1 MWYLKCVL
9 KHCTFVLYACALS
22 ELLISRFSA
31 ILKSFCMN
39 AGTRYSET
47 LFLKLDTDASNM
59 TSTKQNSISEEI
71 EFLPKG
77 ILNKQFWTKCKGGP
91 FAKFWK
97 SAILLLNFE
106 RLENGKY

>member
-9 KHCTFVLYACALS
+9 EHCTFVLNACALS
-22 ELLISRFSA
+22 ELLFSMFSA

-59 TSTKQNSISEEI
+59 ASTKTKLNFYQRVFKISN
-71 EFLPKG
+71 FG
-77 ILNKQFWTKCKGGP
+77 QSANGGP

-97 SAILLLNFE
+97 SAILLLNFG
-106 RLENGKY
+106 RLENSKY

>member
-1 MWYLKCVL
+1 MLVP
-9 KHCTFVLYACALS
+9 T
-22 ELLISRFSA
+22 
-31 ILKSFCMN
+31 
-39 AGTRYSET
+39 GTRYSET
-47 LFLKLDTDASNM
+47 LFLKLDTDASIM

-77 ILNKQFWTKCKGGP
+77 ILIKQFWTKCKGGP

-106 RLENGKY
+106 RLENSKYQSDFSLIDMDGRAIYSSL